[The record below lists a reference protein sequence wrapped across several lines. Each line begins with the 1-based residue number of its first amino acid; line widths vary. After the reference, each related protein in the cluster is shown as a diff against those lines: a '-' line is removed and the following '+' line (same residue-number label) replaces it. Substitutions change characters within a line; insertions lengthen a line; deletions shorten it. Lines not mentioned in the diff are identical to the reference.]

1 MIKLLELLLMIGK
14 AEVRRNRSIG
24 LSEVAVKYGASTSV
38 KLRYIIVLQNLGRRV
53 SYKT

>member
-1 MIKLLELLLMIGK
+1 MAGCRDQIVGIV
-14 AEVRRNRSIG
+14 EVYEVG

-38 KLRYIIVLQNLGRRV
+38 KLRYIIVLQNLDRRV